1 MDPKDTMNTDQTNT
15 DAAAPADGELSE
27 EDLENV
33 AGGACVRFTDSLGCS
48 HH

>member
-1 MDPKDTMNTDQTNT
+1 MDEKDTMNNDQTT
-15 DAAAPADGELSE
+15 SDATATTEGDVAE

-48 HH
+48 KH